1 VDWGCRDGGGS
12 ISVFVIYIVR
22 LVWNSLWDLLKDEFL
37 PQLTEDKW
45 REIANGF
52 QASGSM
58 NLNYK
63 GYFSIVLMAV
73 ADADYKFTYVDI
85 RAYGK
90 DCDSSVFQE
99 THFFKLMI
107 KNQLQIPTSCPLNE
121 SDSEHFPF
129 VLVGDEAF
137 GLSEHLMRP
146 YAGHNLN
153 AKKRIFNY
161 RLCRARRYV
170 YCLAP
175 SLPGSRPRAVHSS
188 PVYPPLGC
196 LTR

>member
-1 VDWGCRDGGGS
+1 
-12 ISVFVIYIVR
+12 
-22 LVWNSLWDLLKDEFL
+22 
-37 PQLTEDKW
+37 
-45 REIANGF
+45 
-52 QASGSM
+52 
-58 NLNYK
+58 
-63 GYFSIVLMAV
+63 
-73 ADADYKFTYVDI
+73 
-85 RAYGK
+85 
-90 DCDSSVFQE
+90 
-99 THFFKLMI
+99 MI

-153 AKKRIFNY
+153 EKKRIFNY

>member
-1 VDWGCRDGGGS
+1 
-12 ISVFVIYIVR
+12 VR
-22 LVWNSLWDLLKDEFL
+22 LVCNSLWDLLKDEFL

-45 REIANGF
+45 REIGNGF
-52 QASGSM
+52 QKFSHFPHCLGAVDGKHIRVKRFPCSGSM

-63 GYFSIVLMAV
+63 GNFSIVLMAV
-73 ADADYKFTYVDI
+73 ADADYKFTYVDT
-85 RAYGK
+85 AYGK

-137 GLSEHLMRP
+137 GLSEHLMPP

-153 AKKRIFNY
+153 EKKTDIQ
-161 RLCRARRYV
+161 
-170 YCLAP
+170 
-175 SLPGSRPRAVHSS
+175 LPFM
-188 PVYPPLGC
+188 
-196 LTR
+196 